1 MIAFITAWIKGIIF
15 VVLFAAFLEL
25 LLPNNSMQ
33 RFVRV
38 IMGLFI
44 MLAILN
50 PIIGVIEHQV
60 TADQLPVL
68 AARVDS
74 NLAAADVLQATNNV
88 AEKREQLARDL
99 YVKDLS
105 RQIRAT
111 VMAVDGVADAKVVV
125 TIDNGDTGPQKT
137 SKAMGKLKHVVV
149 YLEPGITASE
159 RKISQV
165 TVGVSISGA
174 APEAKKL
181 PAVVVDKVTRVVT
194 ELYQLRSSQVEVR
207 WMN

>member
-1 MIAFITAWIKGIIF
+1 MIAFITVWIKGIIF
-15 VVLFAAFLEL
+15 VVLFASFLEL

-50 PIIGVIEHQV
+50 PIIGVIEYQL
-60 TADQLPVL
+60 TADQLPVM
-68 AARVDS
+68 ATRVDS
-74 NLAAADVLQATNNV
+74 NLATVDVLHATNNV
-88 AEKREQLARDL
+88 AEKRDQLARDL

-111 VMAVDGVADAKVVV
+111 VMAVDGVANAKVVV
-125 TIDNGDTGPQKT
+125 TIDPGDTPQT
-137 SKAMGKLKHVVV
+137 SKGMGKLKNVVV
-149 YLEPGITASE
+149 YIEPGITANE
-159 RKISQV
+159 RKIPKV
-165 TVGVSISGA
+165 TVGVSIPEA

-181 PAVVVDKVTRVVT
+181 SAVVVDKVTRVVT

>member
-1 MIAFITAWIKGIIF
+1 MIAFITVWIKGIIF
-15 VVLFAAFLEL
+15 VVLFASFLEL

-44 MLAILN
+44 MLAIVN
-50 PIIGVIEHQV
+50 PIIGVIEHQL

-68 AARVDS
+68 AARADS
-74 NLAAADVLQATNNV
+74 NVAAVDVLQATNNV
-88 AEKREQLARDL
+88 AGKRDQLARDL

-111 VMAVDGVADAKVVV
+111 VMAVDGVADAKAVV
-125 TIDNGDTGPQKT
+125 TIDNGDTGTPPT
-137 SKAMGKLKHVVV
+137 SKGMGKLKNVVI
-149 YLEPGITASE
+149 YIEPGITASE
-159 RKISQV
+159 RKISKV
-165 TVGVSISGA
+165 AVGVSIPEA
-174 APEAKKL
+174 APEAKKV

-194 ELYQLRSSQVEVR
+194 ELYQLRASQVEVR